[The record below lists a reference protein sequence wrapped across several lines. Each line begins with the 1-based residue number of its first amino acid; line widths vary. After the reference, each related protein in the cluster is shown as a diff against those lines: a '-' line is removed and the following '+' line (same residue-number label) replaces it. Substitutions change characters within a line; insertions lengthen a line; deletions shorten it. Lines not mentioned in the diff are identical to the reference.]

1 MQTGPGEL
9 NGRFCVVCRKVNPLR
24 IGVCR
29 LSKCHCFKMAQGKI
43 ESRFKKKHE
52 IKDCHKKEKERKNQK
67 IKDLVRTFVLT
78 VFLVVL
84 NRTILNKLWK
94 FFR

>member
-9 NGRFCVVCRKVNPLR
+9 NGRFCVGCRKVNPLR

-43 ESRFKKKHE
+43 ENRFKKNMKSKTA
-52 IKDCHKKEKERKNQK
+52 IKEKKKEKSEDKRSCQ
-67 IKDLVRTFVLT
+67 
-78 VFLVVL
+78 FLCAYS
-84 NRTILNKLWK
+84 
-94 FFR
+94 